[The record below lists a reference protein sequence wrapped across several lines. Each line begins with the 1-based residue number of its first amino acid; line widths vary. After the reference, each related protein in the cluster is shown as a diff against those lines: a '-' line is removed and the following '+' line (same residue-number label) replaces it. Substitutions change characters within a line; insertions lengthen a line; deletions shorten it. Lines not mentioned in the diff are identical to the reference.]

1 MKILLCGTAALAL
14 AATSPALAQMDH
26 AHMDHAMPMP
36 ALKPAPAPTPAPAM
50 PAMDGMQS
58 PPVPVEAAPT
68 PAPMPEGAHQD
79 HDGMAD
85 MPGMGHMAMASGPAD
100 GSGTSRLPQNEGH
113 HGFHIAPGGGW
124 ELMLHGYAALN
135 YTNDTGPRGADKTY
149 VTSHLMLTG
158 LHDLGDSA
166 RLQLR
171 AGGSLEPIMRRDGY
185 PSLFTT
191 GEVAFGKPLVDRQ
204 HPHDLVIELSAR
216 VDYDLSD
223 TAHVFLYGGP
233 VAEPALGP
241 SAFIHRTSA
250 QYNPDPPITHHWF
263 DSTHITFGAVTAGF
277 ATDHIQL
284 EASAFRGR
292 EPDEHRFDIETPR
305 LDSWSVRATFN
316 PSPAWAIQVSHGF
329 LKSPEELE
337 PAIDEHRTTAT
348 VHYANGRGLSA
359 MVGFSDKD
367 KSPGRMLTAFVGEAN
382 WDLTR
387 HHTLFGR
394 VENVRND
401 ELFPDP
407 LSPLHDQPFRLT
419 KFQAGYAYRLHFAGP
434 VSLALGGS
442 VSAFAKPSAITPYY
456 GQNPM
461 GFSVF
466 AKMSLGH

>member
-1 MKILLCGTAALAL
+1 
-14 AATSPALAQMDH
+14 
-26 AHMDHAMPMP
+26 
-36 ALKPAPAPTPAPAM
+36 
-50 PAMDGMQS
+50 
-58 PPVPVEAAPT
+58 
-68 PAPMPEGAHQD
+68 
-79 HDGMAD
+79 MAD
-85 MPGMGHMAMASGPAD
+85 MPGMDHSGMATGPAE
-100 GSGTSRLPQNEGH
+100 GSGTSLLPQNDGH
-113 HGFHIAPGGGW
+113 HGFHIEPGGGW

-135 YTNDTGPRGADKTY
+135 YTNDSGPRGADKTY

-158 LHDLGDSA
+158 LHDLGDRA

-216 VDYDLSD
+216 VDYDVSD
-223 TAHVFLYGGP
+223 TARLFIYGGP

-241 SAFIHRTSA
+241 SAFIHRASA

-263 DSTHITFGAVTAGF
+263 DSTHITYGVVTAGF
-277 ATDHIQL
+277 ATDHLQL

-337 PAIDEHRTTAT
+337 PGVNEHRTTAT
-348 VHYANGRGLSA
+348 VHYADGHGLSA
-359 MVGFSDKD
+359 MLGFSDKD

-382 WDLTR
+382 WDLTP

-407 LSPLHDQPFRLT
+407 LSPLHDQPFRVT
-419 KFQAGYAYRLHFAGP
+419 KFQAGYAYRLHLAGP

-442 VSAFAKPSAITPYY
+442 VSAFAKPGALAPSY
-456 GQNPM
+456 GKNPM
-461 GFSVF
+461 GFSIF